1 MGGKLGLCG
10 GLVGINWG
18 CVMASRGLMGAVGG
32 LVAVNWGYVM
42 VRGAE

>member
-1 MGGKLGLCG
+1 M
-10 GLVGINWG
+10 GINWG

-42 VRGAE
+42 ARGLNRDLVKL